1 MAKSRI
7 KLEYPGTNGLKI
19 AAILETP
26 ATEPKAYA
34 LYAHCFTCGKDNV
47 AASRISRGL
56 VAQGFAVLRLDF
68 TGIGKSEGA
77 FEDSNFSSNVQ
88 DLIHSAD
95 YLREHYSAPQILIG
109 HSFGGAAVLAAAG
122 DIKEIAGVV
131 TLAAPSNPKHVTKQ
145 FAEHV
150 NTIKDEGICD
160 VSLSGRPFTI
170 KKQFLDDIASYN
182 QDEKIRKLKTPLL
195 IFHSPM
201 DQNVR
206 IIEAE
211 HIYNTAKHPKS
222 FISLDSADHL
232 LTNAKDAEYVANA
245 IAAWVNRYLPKG

>member
-26 ATEPKAYA
+26 ANEPKAYA
-34 LYAHCFTCGKDNV
+34 LYAHCFTCGKDNM

-68 TGIGKSEGA
+68 TGIGASEGA

-95 YLREHYSAPQILIG
+95 YLREHYCAPAVIIG
-109 HSFGGAAVLAAAG
+109 HSFGGAAVLAAASG
-122 DIKEIAGVV
+122 IKELAGVV
-131 TLAAPSNPKHVTKQ
+131 TVAAPSNPKHVCKQ

-150 NTIKDEGICD
+150 DTIKEHGISD
-160 VSLSGRPFTI
+160 VSLSGRPFVI
-170 KKQFLDDIASYN
+170 KKQFLDDIAGQN

-195 IFHSPM
+195 VFHSPM
-201 DQNVR
+201 DQTVR

-211 HIYNTAKHPKS
+211 HIYNTAMHPKS
-222 FISLDSADHL
+222 FISLDKADHL
-232 LTNAKDAEYVANA
+232 LSNAKDAEYVAQA
-245 IAAWVNRYLPKG
+245 ISAWVNRYLPSR